1 MIDTYSL
8 TVINNSE
15 LRTPTFAVFAVL
27 PEFKSPESISLAWLT
42 QRIDNPANYTFD
54 WEMGWEFAWEARG
67 TGDGHKWSGS
77 ASLKADPGE
86 SDQCKA
92 SFDYD
97 GATWSLTYLDGVPD
111 LKTLRIVDTARIP
124 RPSVKPSS
132 VGIKLNGKAVC
143 AIDAGPNLEQVFTL
157 HPTYYINAG
166 TYVEGQMLSAASITA
181 FQELAYTG
189 GNHDLTATLTASNK
203 WVVRPS
209 STVNFAREL
218 AAASA

>member
-1 MIDTYSL
+1 MIETYSL
-8 TVINNSE
+8 TVTNNSE

-42 QRIDNPANYTFD
+42 QRINNPDSYKFSWQMA
-54 WEMGWEFAWEARG
+54 WEFAWAATG
-67 TGDGHKWSGS
+67 TEEGHEWSGWG
-77 ASLKADPGE
+77 SLAADPGVP
-86 SDQCKA
+86 DKCRA

-111 LKTLRIVDTARIP
+111 LKTLRIVDTPRIP
-124 RPSVKPSS
+124 RPSVQPSS

-157 HPTYYINAG
+157 HPTYYISAG
-166 TYVEGQMLSAASITA
+166 TYVEGQMLSAASITD
-181 FQELAYTG
+181 FQEIAYTG
-189 GNHDLTATLTASNK
+189 GNHALTATLTADNR

-218 AAASA
+218 ASA